1 MNRTIRPGPQ
11 SPQTQSIVL
20 DEVFPH
26 EREILW
32 KALTNSALIARWL
45 MPPSGFEPVV
55 GTRFTFQTKP
65 AGEWDGTIRC
75 EVLEVV
81 ENERI
86 CFSWAG
92 GHEANEGY
100 GSKLDTLVTFT
111 LSEAENGTRLRLVHS
126 GFVVPTND
134 SAYRTM
140 GEGWKVVVGRLD
152 TVAGDEIETETEH

>member
-1 MNRTIRPGPQ
+1 MKQSIRPERQ
-11 SPQTQSIVL
+11 SPETQAIVL
-20 DEVFPH
+20 DDVFPH
-26 EREILW
+26 ERGILW

-45 MPPSGFEPVV
+45 MPPIGFEPVV

-75 EVLEVV
+75 EVLEVI
-81 ENERI
+81 ENERLS
-86 CFSWAG
+86 FSWAG

-100 GSKLDTLVTFT
+100 GSKLDTVVTFT
-111 LSEAENGTRLRLVHS
+111 LSEAESGTRLRLVHS
-126 GFVVPTND
+126 GFVLPVND

-152 TVAGDEIETETEH
+152 TLAGEETPGKTEH